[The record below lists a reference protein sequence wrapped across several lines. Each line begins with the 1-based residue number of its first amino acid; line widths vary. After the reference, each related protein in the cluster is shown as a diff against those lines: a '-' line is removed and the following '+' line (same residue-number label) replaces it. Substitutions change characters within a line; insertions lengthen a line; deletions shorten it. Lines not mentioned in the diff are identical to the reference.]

1 VGVRFVCALLV
12 LAGVGVAACG
22 GSSHARAAAIARPA
36 TSRCSRSD
44 SYPVR
49 SAHISAT
56 RRATTSSQI
65 RHFDPTAWFP
75 ARPGAGCRFP
85 LIVFSPGA
93 NSRPTGYTP
102 LLSHLASQGF
112 VVIGVLPMDQTARG
126 DEGAER
132 VHDVTY
138 LLGHLREI
146 ARRLAPGLPA
156 ELDTS
161 RIGIAGHSFGAFV
174 AAEEAVS
181 DPRIRAAL
189 VMAGPLRPGNAA
201 ATRVAVLAMTGS
213 ADTAVPSRLVRSYY
227 DRLPADIPHGYLQ
240 IGGGTHGAYGK
251 NCGAQ
256 RTCTIVQSYASAFF
270 RRYLAG
276 QLGAGRLLDPRT
288 PGPHGRSGRKALV
301 WALQCPL
308 CGQERAH
315 VVAFPCKA
323 HRSNGRPVRRS
334 RSRASALKVAR
345 CHERA
350 SRRARADA

>member
-1 VGVRFVCALLV
+1 V
-12 LAGVGVAACG
+12 LAGLGVSGCG
-22 GSSHARAAAIARPA
+22 GSSHARAATPRAA
-36 TSRCSRSD
+36 SRCTRATP
-44 SYPVR
+44 YAVR
-49 SAHISAT
+49 SAHISAS
-56 RRATTSSQI
+56 RRATTSTQV
-65 RHFDPTAWFP
+65 RHYDPTAWFP
-75 ARPGAGCRFP
+75 ARPRTGCRFP

-256 RTCTIVQSYASAFF
+256 RACTIVQSYASAFF

-288 PGPHGRSGRKALV
+288 PRS
-301 WALQCPL
+301 
-308 CGQERAH
+308 
-315 VVAFPCKA
+315 
-323 HRSNGRPVRRS
+323 S
-334 RSRASALKVAR
+334 RVLLLTV
-345 CHERA
+345 
-350 SRRARADA
+350 DMP

>member
-1 VGVRFVCALLV
+1 M
-12 LAGVGVAACG
+12 LAGLGVSGCG
-22 GSSHARAAAIARPA
+22 GSSHARAATPRAA
-36 TSRCSRSD
+36 SRCTRATP
-44 SYPVR
+44 YAVR
-49 SAHISAT
+49 SAHISAS
-56 RRATTSSQI
+56 RRATTSTQV
-65 RHFDPTAWFP
+65 RHYDPTAWLP
-75 ARPGAGCRFP
+75 ARPRTGCRFR

-288 PGPHGRSGRKALV
+288 PRS
-301 WALQCPL
+301 
-308 CGQERAH
+308 
-315 VVAFPCKA
+315 
-323 HRSNGRPVRRS
+323 S
-334 RSRASALKVAR
+334 RVLLLTV
-345 CHERA
+345 
-350 SRRARADA
+350 DMP